1 MSADSGHTLEA
12 YLVVADGFIIKCALV
27 SVDASGALQDEL

>member
-1 MSADSGHTLEA
+1 MSVDSGHTLKV
-12 YLVVADGFIIKCALV
+12 YLVVADGFIIRCALV